1 MGYNL
6 NMNKTTLQVEG
17 MTCAHCVRSVTSA
30 LKGVQGV
37 LSARVDLATGT
48 AEVDGQASLQALI
61 DSVTA
66 EGYSASEAK

>member
-1 MGYNL
+1 MGYNQS
-6 NMNKTTLQVEG
+6 MKKTLLKVNG

-30 LKGVQGV
+30 LKGVPGV
-37 LSARVDLATGT
+37 LSASVDLAAGT
-48 AEVDGQASLQALI
+48 AEVDGSASPQALI